1 MVNKKPQIII
11 VEDDELIR
19 ESYRS
24 FINDSGVYEC
34 KEVFGNCTDVINYLR
49 NNKADLILMDIGLP
63 GISGIEG
70 TRRIKKMLPDI
81 DILAVTV
88 HDENEIV
95 FDALCAGASGYITKN
110 TTSDMLLSAINEA
123 LRGGAPMS
131 TNIARMVINS
141 FHKSN
146 ASPLSKR
153 ETEVLQLLA
162 AGNSYTMIADKLF
175 INKETVRTHIKNIY
189 QKLEVNSKAQAIE
202 KASKE
207 KLI

>member
-24 FINDSGVYEC
+24 FINDSGKYEC
-34 KEVFGNCTDVINYLR
+34 PVVFGNCTDVINYLKD
-49 NNKADLILMDIGLP
+49 NNADLILMDIGLP
-63 GISGIEG
+63 GMNGIEG
-70 TRRIKKMLPDI
+70 TKRIKKMLPEI

-95 FDALCAGASGYITKN
+95 FDALCAGASGYLTKN
-110 TTSDMLLSAINEA
+110 TSSDMLLSAIDEA

-131 TNIARMVINS
+131 TNIARMVISS

-162 AGNSYTMIADKLF
+162 AGKSYTMIADKLF

-202 KASKE
+202 KASRD